1 MRLRDK
7 ATDKNVKAKPLKSTT
22 SCDKTPVQFSG
33 TQVQN
38 SATHAKSEPF
48 DMEHGTYKHIQ
59 TYKHD
64 IESIIYYF
72 KVKFYNNYRI
82 VWGETHR
89 QKFQLQHNIFN
100 LALKLLALI

>member
-1 MRLRDK
+1 MHLRDK

-48 DMEHGTYKHIQ
+48 DMEHGTYKHI
-59 TYKHD
+59 
-64 IESIIYYF
+64 ESIIYIESITSLASCF
-72 KVKFYNNYRI
+72 TCPGIIGHKVD
-82 VWGETHR
+82 
-89 QKFQLQHNIFN
+89 
-100 LALKLLALI
+100 